1 MAEGFGITHQTLP
14 PVPRHPVNLILAAT
28 TAINPST
35 PLHPHPPHSAEVRC
49 RGLPLRSDDSDV
61 PSDAWQVGTN
71 VVPATQ
77 HSSIAS
83 HITPFTTPTQ
93 PQLEHKHGTRI

>member
-1 MAEGFGITHQTLP
+1 MEDYIHDLFLATL
-14 PVPRHPVNLILAAT
+14 ISAAT
-28 TAINPST
+28 TAIT
-35 PLHPHPPHSAEVRC
+35 PLHPRPPHSAEVRC

-83 HITPFTTPTQ
+83 HITPFTTSTQ